1 MRPHRERMI
10 AVMAEPGV
18 VLGRLRKS
26 RQDARTLEGLKD
38 QEFSSVRQEIYD
50 MAQHRVDNS
59 GDIDK
64 HARQL
69 ADFIRC
75 VMAPTGS

>member
-1 MRPHRERMI
+1 MRPHRDHAL